1 VNSSATDK
9 RKIINDPVHGFI
21 KIPSAFIYEII
32 EHPFF
37 QRLRRIRQ
45 LGLTSYV
52 YPGAMHTRFQHALG
66 AAHLMGMAI
75 QNIRLKGLEITDDEA
90 EAATIAILLHDI
102 GHGPFS
108 HALEQSIIENFNHE
122 DISTILMDKLNRE
135 FNGKLDLA
143 LRIFNNNYHKKFLHQ
158 LVSSQLD
165 MDRLDYLKRDSF
177 YTGVSEGIIGS
188 DRIIKM
194 LNVVDD
200 NLVVEAKGIYSIENF
215 LIARRLMFWQVY
227 LHKTVLAA
235 ENLVA
240 KVLHRAK
247 YIACNDKKL
256 FAANGL
262 RYFFRNNITKKNLY
276 LKRDDIIANFVNL
289 DDNDII
295 VSIKVWIN
303 HTDKVLSTLSRNV
316 INRKLPKVIIQEQPF
331 KKSYLDDIIRQAAN
345 ITGWDIE
352 DVNYIVFTGSISNK
366 AYSELDDKIKILY
379 KSGETKDIV
388 DASDIF
394 NVSVLS
400 KIVKKYFLCY
410 PDFISENIKMG
421 D

>member
-1 VNSSATDK
+1 MKYSPANK

-21 KIPSAFIYEII
+21 KIPSAFIYDII
-32 EHPFF
+32 EHPFL
-37 QRLRRIRQ
+37 QRLRRIKQ

-52 YPGAMHTRFQHALG
+52 YPGATHTRFQHALG

-75 QNIRLKGLEITDDEA
+75 QNIRLKELTVTDEES

-102 GHGPFS
+102 VHGPFS
-108 HALEQSIIENFNHE
+108 HALEQSIIENFTHE
-122 DISTILMDKLNRE
+122 DMSALLMDKLNEE
-135 FNGKLDLA
+135 FGGKLDLA
-143 LRIFNNNYHKKFLHQ
+143 LRIFNNKYHKKFLHQ

-177 YTGVSEGIIGS
+177 YTGVSEGVIGS

-235 ENLVA
+235 ENLVS
-240 KVLHRAK
+240 KVLQRAK
-247 YIACNDKKL
+247 YVASYDNDL
-256 FAANGL
+256 FAVNGL
-262 RYFFRNNITKKNLY
+262 KYFFKNNITKENLCQEKNE
-276 LKRDDIIANFVNL
+276 IINNFVNL

-295 VSIKVWIN
+295 TSVKVWIN
-303 HTDKVLSTLSRNV
+303 HTDKILSTLSNNL
-316 INRKLPKVIIQEQPF
+316 INRKLPKIIIQDQPF
-331 KKSYLDDIIRQAAN
+331 SKNYLDNLIKQSVKIHN
-345 ITGWDIE
+345 WHIE
-352 DVNYIVFTGSISNK
+352 DVDYYIFTGSISNK

-379 KSGETKDIV
+379 NTGETKDIV

-400 KIVKKYFLCY
+400 KIVKKYFLCF
-410 PDFISENIKMG
+410 PDFVI
-421 D
+421 

>member
-1 VNSSATDK
+1 MNNTPVNK

-21 KIPSAFIYEII
+21 KIPSTFIYDII
-32 EHPFF
+32 EYPVF
-37 QRLRRIRQ
+37 QRLRRIKQ

-52 YPGAMHTRFQHALG
+52 YPGATHSRFQHALG

-75 QNIRLKGLEITDDEA
+75 QNIRLKGLKITEKEA

-108 HALEQSIIENFNHE
+108 HALEQSIIENFSHE
-122 DISTILMDKLNRE
+122 DVSKLLMDKLNEE
-135 FNGKLDLA
+135 FEGKLDLA
-143 LRIFNNNYHKKFLHQ
+143 LKIFNNKYHKKFLHQ

-177 YTGVSEGIIGS
+177 YTGVSEGVIGS

-240 KVLHRAK
+240 MMLKRAK
-247 YIACNDKKL
+247 YVACKDNNL
-256 FAANGL
+256 FAVNGL
-262 RYFFRNNITKKNLY
+262 NYFFKNNITRSNLNRKKE
-276 LKRDDIIANFVNL
+276 DIISNFVNL

-295 VSIKVWIN
+295 ASAKVWIN
-303 HTDKVLSTLSRNV
+303 YPDKVLSALSENL
-316 INRKLPKVIIQEQPF
+316 INRKLPKIIMQDQPF
-331 KKSYLDDIIRQAAN
+331 TK
-345 ITGWDIE
+345 
-352 DVNYIVFTGSISNK
+352 NYINSKIKGSMRIHNWNDEETGYFIFTGSISNK
-366 AYSELDDKIKILY
+366 AYSEFDDKIKILY
-379 KSGETKDIV
+379 NTGETRDIV

-394 NVSVLS
+394 NVTVLS

-410 PDFISENIKMG
+410 PDLL
-421 D
+421 

>member
-1 VNSSATDK
+1 MKYSPANK

-21 KIPSAFIYEII
+21 KIPSDFIYDII
-32 EHPFF
+32 EHPFL
-37 QRLRRIRQ
+37 QRLRRIKQ

-52 YPGAMHTRFQHALG
+52 YPGATHTRFQHALG

-75 QNIRLKGLEITDDEA
+75 QNIRLKGFTVTDEES

-108 HALEQSIIENFNHE
+108 HALEQSIIENFTHE
-122 DISTILMDKLNRE
+122 DMSALLMNRLNEE
-135 FNGKLDLA
+135 FGGKLDLA
-143 LRIFNNNYHKKFLHQ
+143 LRIFNNKYHKRFLHQ

-177 YTGVSEGIIGS
+177 YTGVSEGVIGS

-240 KVLHRAK
+240 KVLQRAK
-247 YIACNDKKL
+247 YVASYDSDL
-256 FAANGL
+256 FVVNGL
-262 RYFFRNNITKKNLY
+262 KYFFKNNVNKENLVRDKNE
-276 LKRDDIIANFVNL
+276 IISNFVNL

-295 VSIKVWIN
+295 TSVKVWIS
-303 HTDKVLSTLSRNV
+303 HPDKVLSTLSGNL
-316 INRKLPKVIIQEQPF
+316 INRKLPKIIIQDQPF
-331 KKSYLDDIIRQAAN
+331 KKDYLDNLIKQSAKIHDWPI
-345 ITGWDIE
+345 G
-352 DVNYIVFTGSISNK
+352 DVDYYIFTGSISNK

-379 KSGETKDIV
+379 NTGETKDIV

-400 KIVKKYFLCY
+400 KIVKKYFLCF
-410 PDFISENIKMG
+410 PDFVM
-421 D
+421 

>member
-1 VNSSATDK
+1 MKYTPVNK

-21 KIPSAFIYEII
+21 KIPSTFIYDII
-32 EHPFF
+32 EHPAF
-37 QRLRRIRQ
+37 QRLRRIKQ

-52 YPGAMHTRFQHALG
+52 YPGATHSRFQHALG

-75 QNIRLKGLEITDDEA
+75 QNIRLKGLKITEKEA

-108 HALEQSIIENFNHE
+108 HALEQSIIENFSHE
-122 DISTILMDKLNRE
+122 DVSRLLMDKLNEE
-135 FNGKLDLA
+135 FKGKLDLA
-143 LRIFNNNYHKKFLHQ
+143 LKIFSNKYHKKFLHQ

-177 YTGVSEGIIGS
+177 YTGVSEGVIGS

-200 NLVVEAKGIYSIENF
+200 NLVVEAKGIYSIEDF

-240 KVLHRAK
+240 RVLQRAK
-247 YIACNDKKL
+247 YVAGHDNNL
-256 FAANGL
+256 FAVNGL
-262 RYFFRNNITKKNLY
+262 KYFFKNNITRKNLY
-276 LKRDDIIANFVNL
+276 SKKEDIISNFVNL

-295 VSIKVWIN
+295 TSTKVWIN
-303 HTDKVLSTLSRNV
+303 HPDKVLSILSDNL
-316 INRKLPKVIIQEQPF
+316 INRKLPKIIMQDQPF
-331 KKSYLDDIIRQAAN
+331 AKNVIDRKIKESIRTHNWNDEDIGYFI
-345 ITGWDIE
+345 
-352 DVNYIVFTGSISNK
+352 FTGSISNK

-379 KSGETKDIV
+379 NTGETRDIV

-410 PDFISENIKMG
+410 PGSLL
-421 D
+421 

>member
-1 VNSSATDK
+1 VKYSPANK

-21 KIPSAFIYEII
+21 KIPSAFIYDII
-32 EHPFF
+32 EHPFL
-37 QRLRRIRQ
+37 QRLRRIKQ

-52 YPGAMHTRFQHALG
+52 YPGATHTRFQHALG

-75 QNIRLKGLEITDDEA
+75 QNIRLKGLKVTEEES
-90 EAATIAILLHDI
+90 EAAIIAILLHDI

-108 HALEQSIIENFNHE
+108 HALEQSIIENFTHE
-122 DISTILMDKLNRE
+122 DMSALLMDKLNEE
-135 FNGKLDLA
+135 FGGKLDLA
-143 LRIFNNNYHKKFLHQ
+143 LGIFNNKYHKKFLHQ

-177 YTGVSEGIIGS
+177 YTGVSEGVIGS

-235 ENLVA
+235 ENLIV
-240 KVLHRAK
+240 KVLQRAK
-247 YIACNDKKL
+247 YVASYDSDL
-256 FAANGL
+256 FAVNGL
-262 RYFFRNNITKKNLY
+262 KYFFKNNITKENLSRSKNE
-276 LKRDDIIANFVNL
+276 IISNFVNL

-295 VSIKVWIN
+295 TSVKVWIN
-303 HTDKVLSTLSRNV
+303 HPDKVLSTLSGNL
-316 INRKLPKVIIQEQPF
+316 IDRKLPKIIIQDQPF
-331 KKSYLDDIIRQAAN
+331 KKDYLDNLIKRLSEMHR
-345 ITGWDIE
+345 WHIE
-352 DVNYIVFTGSISNK
+352 DVDYYIFTGSISNK

-379 KSGETKDIV
+379 NTGETKDIV

-400 KIVKKYFLCY
+400 KIVKKYFLCF
-410 PDFISENIKMG
+410 PDFIK
-421 D
+421 

>member
-1 VNSSATDK
+1 MKYSPVNK

-21 KIPSAFIYEII
+21 KIPSTFIYDII
-32 EHPFF
+32 EHPIF
-37 QRLRRIRQ
+37 QRLRRIKQ

-52 YPGAMHTRFQHALG
+52 YPGATHSRFQHALG

-75 QNIRLKGLEITDDEA
+75 QNIRLKGLKITEKEA

-108 HALEQSIIENFNHE
+108 HALEQSIIENFSHE
-122 DISTILMDKLNRE
+122 DISTLLMDKLNE
-135 FNGKLDLA
+135 KFEGKLDLA
-143 LRIFNNNYHKKFLHQ
+143 LKIFNNKYNKKFLHQ

-177 YTGVSEGIIGS
+177 YTGVSEGVIGS

-240 KVLHRAK
+240 KVLQRAK
-247 YIACNDKKL
+247 YVAGHDNNL
-256 FAANGL
+256 FAVNGL
-262 RYFFRNNITKKNLY
+262 KYFFKNNITSKNLNR
-276 LKRDDIIANFVNL
+276 KKEDIISNFVNL

-295 VSIKVWIN
+295 TSVKVWIN
-303 HTDKVLSTLSRNV
+303 HPDKVLSTLSNNL
-316 INRKLPKVIIQEQPF
+316 INRKLPKIIIQDQPF
-331 KKSYLDDIIRQAAN
+331 KKNYLDSKIKEAMKIHNWNNEDI
-345 ITGWDIE
+345 GY
-352 DVNYIVFTGSISNK
+352 YIFTGSISNK
-366 AYSELDDKIKILY
+366 PYSELDDKIKILY
-379 KSGETKDIV
+379 NTGETKDIV

-394 NVSVLS
+394 NVTVLS

-410 PDFISENIKMG
+410 PDFLL
-421 D
+421 

>member
-1 VNSSATDK
+1 MKYSPVNK

-21 KIPSAFIYEII
+21 KIPSTFIYDII
-32 EHPFF
+32 EHPIF
-37 QRLRRIRQ
+37 QRLRRIKQ

-52 YPGAMHTRFQHALG
+52 YPGATHSRFQHALG

-75 QNIRLKGLEITDDEA
+75 QNIRLKGLKITEKEA

-108 HALEQSIIENFNHE
+108 HALEQSIIENFSHE
-122 DISTILMDKLNRE
+122 DISTLLMDKLNE
-135 FNGKLDLA
+135 KFEGKLDLA
-143 LRIFNNNYHKKFLHQ
+143 LKIFNNKYNKKFLHQ

-177 YTGVSEGIIGS
+177 YTGVSEGVIGS

-240 KVLHRAK
+240 KVLQRAK
-247 YIACNDKKL
+247 YVAGHDNNL
-256 FAANGL
+256 FAVNGL
-262 RYFFRNNITKKNLY
+262 KYFFKNNITSKNLNR
-276 LKRDDIIANFVNL
+276 KKEDIISNFVNL

-295 VSIKVWIN
+295 TSVKVWIN
-303 HTDKVLSTLSRNV
+303 HPDKVLSTLSNNL
-316 INRKLPKVIIQEQPF
+316 INRKLPKIIIQDQPF
-331 KKSYLDDIIRQAAN
+331 KKNYLDSKIKEAMKIHNWNNEDI
-345 ITGWDIE
+345 GY
-352 DVNYIVFTGSISNK
+352 YIFTGSISNK

-379 KSGETKDIV
+379 NTGETKDIV

-394 NVSVLS
+394 NVTVLS

-410 PDFISENIKMG
+410 PDFLL
-421 D
+421 

>member
-1 VNSSATDK
+1 VKYSPANK

-21 KIPSAFIYEII
+21 KIPSAFIYDII
-32 EHPFF
+32 EHPFL
-37 QRLRRIRQ
+37 QRLRRIKQ

-52 YPGAMHTRFQHALG
+52 YPGATHTRFQHALG

-75 QNIRLKGLEITDDEA
+75 QNIRLKGLKVTEEES
-90 EAATIAILLHDI
+90 EAAIIAILLHDI

-108 HALEQSIIENFNHE
+108 HALEQSIIENFTHE
-122 DISTILMDKLNRE
+122 DMSALLMDKLNEE
-135 FNGKLDLA
+135 FGGKLDLA
-143 LRIFNNNYHKKFLHQ
+143 LGIFNNKYHKKFLHQ

-177 YTGVSEGIIGS
+177 YTGVSEGVIGS

-235 ENLVA
+235 ENLIV
-240 KVLHRAK
+240 KVLQRAK
-247 YIACNDKKL
+247 YVASYDSDL
-256 FAANGL
+256 FAVNGL
-262 RYFFRNNITKKNLY
+262 KYFFKNNITKENLSRSKNE
-276 LKRDDIIANFVNL
+276 IISNFVNL

-295 VSIKVWIN
+295 TSVKVWIN
-303 HTDKVLSTLSRNV
+303 HPDKVLSTLSGNL
-316 INRKLPKVIIQEQPF
+316 IDRKLPKIIIQDQPF
-331 KKSYLDDIIRQAAN
+331 KKDYLDNLIKRLSEMHR
-345 ITGWDIE
+345 WHIE
-352 DVNYIVFTGSISNK
+352 DVDYYIFTGSISNK

-379 KSGETKDIV
+379 NTGETKDIV

-400 KIVKKYFLCY
+400 KIVKKYFLCF
-410 PDFISENIKMG
+410 PGFVI
-421 D
+421 

>member
-1 VNSSATDK
+1 VKYSPANK

-21 KIPSAFIYEII
+21 KIPSAFIYDII
-32 EHPFF
+32 EHPFL
-37 QRLRRIRQ
+37 QRLRRIKQ

-52 YPGAMHTRFQHALG
+52 YPGATHTRFQHALG

-75 QNIRLKGLEITDDEA
+75 QNIRLKGLKVTEEES
-90 EAATIAILLHDI
+90 EAAIIAILLHDI

-108 HALEQSIIENFNHE
+108 HALEQSIIENFTHE
-122 DISTILMDKLNRE
+122 DMSALLMDKLNEE
-135 FNGKLDLA
+135 FGGKLDLA
-143 LRIFNNNYHKKFLHQ
+143 LGIFNNKYHKKFLHQ

-177 YTGVSEGIIGS
+177 YTGVSEGVIGS

-235 ENLVA
+235 ENLIV
-240 KVLHRAK
+240 KVLQRAK
-247 YIACNDKKL
+247 YVASYDSDL
-256 FAANGL
+256 FAVNGL
-262 RYFFRNNITKKNLY
+262 KYFFKNNITKENLSRSKNE
-276 LKRDDIIANFVNL
+276 IISNFVNL

-295 VSIKVWIN
+295 TSVKVWIN
-303 HTDKVLSTLSRNV
+303 HPDKVLSTLSGNL
-316 INRKLPKVIIQEQPF
+316 IDRKLPKIIIQDQPF
-331 KKSYLDDIIRQAAN
+331 KKDYLDNLIKRLSEMHR
-345 ITGWDIE
+345 WHIE
-352 DVNYIVFTGSISNK
+352 DVDYYIFTGSISNK

-379 KSGETKDIV
+379 NTGETKDIV

-400 KIVKKYFLCY
+400 KIVKKYFLY
-410 PDFISENIKMG
+410 FPGFVM
-421 D
+421 

>member
-1 VNSSATDK
+1 VKYSPANK

-21 KIPSAFIYEII
+21 KIPSAFIYDII

-37 QRLRRIRQ
+37 QRLRRIKQ

-52 YPGAMHTRFQHALG
+52 YPGATHTRFQHALG

-75 QNIRLKGLEITDDEA
+75 QNIRMKGLKITEEES
-90 EAATIAILLHDI
+90 EAAIIAILLHDI

-108 HALEQSIIENFNHE
+108 HALEQSIIENFTHE
-122 DISTILMDKLNRE
+122 DMSALLMDKLNEQYGGR
-135 FNGKLDLA
+135 LDLA
-143 LRIFNNNYHKKFLHQ
+143 LSIFNNKYYKKFLHQ

-165 MDRLDYLKRDSF
+165 MDRLDYLRRDSF
-177 YTGVSEGIIGS
+177 YTGVSEGVIGS

-194 LNVVDD
+194 LNVIDD
-200 NLVVEAKGIYSIENF
+200 SLVVEAKGIYSIENF

-235 ENLVA
+235 EHLVE
-240 KVLHRAK
+240 KVLQRAK
-247 YIACNDKKL
+247 YVASFDNDL
-256 FAANGL
+256 FAVNGL
-262 RYFFRNNITKKNLY
+262 KYFLQNNVTRDNLNKEKNDML
-276 LKRDDIIANFVNL
+276 NSFVNL

-295 VSIKVWIN
+295 TSVKVWIN
-303 HTDKVLSTLSRNV
+303 HPDKVLSTLSGNL
-316 INRKLPKVIIQEQPF
+316 INRKLPKILIQDQPF
-331 KKSYLDDIIRQAAN
+331 AKDYLDKLISQSVRVCKWN
-345 ITGWDIE
+345 PE
-352 DVNYIVFTGSISNK
+352 DVDYYIFTGSISNK

-379 KSGETKDIV
+379 NTGETKDIV

-400 KIVKKYFLCY
+400 KIVKKYFLCF
-410 PDFISENIKMG
+410 PDFIK
-421 D
+421 

>member
-1 VNSSATDK
+1 VKYSPANK

-21 KIPSAFIYEII
+21 KIPSAFIYDII

-37 QRLRRIRQ
+37 QRLRRIKQ

-52 YPGAMHTRFQHALG
+52 YPGATHTRFQHALG

-75 QNIRLKGLEITDDEA
+75 QNIRMKGLKITEEES

-108 HALEQSIIENFNHE
+108 HALEQSIIENFTHE
-122 DISTILMDKLNRE
+122 DMSALLMDKLNKQYG
-135 FNGKLDLA
+135 GKLDMA
-143 LRIFNNNYHKKFLHQ
+143 LSIFNNKYHKKFLHQ

-165 MDRLDYLKRDSF
+165 MDRLDYLRRDSF
-177 YTGVSEGIIGS
+177 YTGVSEGVIGS

-194 LNVVDD
+194 LNVIDD
-200 NLVVEAKGIYSIENF
+200 SLVVEAKGIYSIENF

-235 ENLVA
+235 EHLVA
-240 KVLHRAK
+240 QVLRRAK
-247 YIACNDKKL
+247 YVASFDNDL
-256 FAANGL
+256 FAVNGL
-262 RYFFRNNITKKNLY
+262 KYFLQNNVTRNNLNQEKNDML
-276 LKRDDIIANFVNL
+276 NSFVNL
-289 DDNDII
+289 DDNDIMTS
-295 VSIKVWIN
+295 VKVWIN
-303 HTDKVLSTLSRNV
+303 HRDKVLSTLSGNL
-316 INRKLPKVIIQEQPF
+316 INRKLPKILIQDHPF
-331 KKSYLDDIIRQAAN
+331 GKDYLDKLISQSVRVCKCN
-345 ITGWDIE
+345 PE
-352 DVNYIVFTGSISNK
+352 DVDYYIFTGSISNK

-379 KSGETKDIV
+379 NTGETKDIV

-400 KIVKKYFLCY
+400 KIVKKYFLCF
-410 PDFISENIKMG
+410 PDFVK
-421 D
+421 

>member
-1 VNSSATDK
+1 VKYSPANK

-21 KIPSAFIYEII
+21 KIPSDFIYDII
-32 EHPFF
+32 EHPFL
-37 QRLRRIRQ
+37 QRLRRIKQ

-52 YPGAMHTRFQHALG
+52 YPGATHTRFQHALG

-75 QNIRLKGLEITDDEA
+75 QNIRLKGFTVTDEES

-108 HALEQSIIENFNHE
+108 HALEQSIIENFTHE
-122 DISTILMDKLNRE
+122 DMSALLMNRLNEE
-135 FNGKLDLA
+135 FGGKLDLA
-143 LRIFNNNYHKKFLHQ
+143 LRIFNNKYHKRFLHQ

-177 YTGVSEGIIGS
+177 YTGVSEGVIGS

-240 KVLHRAK
+240 KVLQRAK
-247 YIACNDKKL
+247 YVASYDSDL
-256 FAANGL
+256 FVVNGL
-262 RYFFRNNITKKNLY
+262 KYFFKNNVNKENLVRDKNE
-276 LKRDDIIANFVNL
+276 IISNFVNL

-295 VSIKVWIN
+295 TSVKVWIS
-303 HTDKVLSTLSRNV
+303 HPDKVLSTLSGNL
-316 INRKLPKVIIQEQPF
+316 INRKLPKIIIQDQPF
-331 KKSYLDDIIRQAAN
+331 KKDYLDNLIKQSAKIHDWPI
-345 ITGWDIE
+345 G
-352 DVNYIVFTGSISNK
+352 DVDYYIFTGSISNK

-379 KSGETKDIV
+379 NTGETKDIV

-400 KIVKKYFLCY
+400 KIVKKYFLCF
-410 PDFISENIKMG
+410 PDFVM
-421 D
+421 